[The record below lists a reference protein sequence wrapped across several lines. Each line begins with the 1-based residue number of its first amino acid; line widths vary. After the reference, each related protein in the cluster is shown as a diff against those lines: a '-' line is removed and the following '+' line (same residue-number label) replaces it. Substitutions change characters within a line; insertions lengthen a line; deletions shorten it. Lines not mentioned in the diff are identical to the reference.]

1 MYVKKG
7 QEHRFTKPLKFVSDT
22 QHPRKLMLTGVV
34 MRPVGVN
41 GSVFDGKI
49 GLWRTGH
56 YEIAQ
61 KKSKNRDAGTEYF
74 VDDTI
79 DQHAYFRTMENTVF
93 PELRAAAEILKINK
107 IWLQDDN
114 ASPHKAA
121 RKRLN
126 ELGSGYNRG
135 AKIEMKNQSAR
146 SPDFNALDAY
156 VWRVLQKAVDKK
168 MPRDDK
174 ELVDA
179 IDWAWK
185 ERLTAWHLEMA
196 FRVIGTACR
205 QTIECG
211 GGNNYRLAHDG
222 HRKAM
227 IAEGW
232 VQPEWCK

>member
-1 MYVKKG
+1 MCERRE
-7 QEHRFTKPLKFVSDT
+7 QP
-22 QHPRKLMLTGVV
+22 
-34 MRPVGVN
+34 
-41 GSVFDGKI
+41 
-49 GLWRTGH
+49 
-56 YEIAQ
+56 
-61 KKSKNRDAGTEYF
+61 
-74 VDDTI
+74 
-79 DQHAYFRTMENTVF
+79 
-93 PELRAAAEILKINK
+93 
-107 IWLQDDN
+107 
-114 ASPHKAA
+114 
-121 RKRLN
+121 
-126 ELGSGYNRG
+126 
-135 AKIEMKNQSAR
+135 AR